1 VFGMPGLVRDWGRIK
16 GKPKL
21 NVPLAVRAAR
31 RGRAFVIEFES
42 SLGAG
47 CYQDTRRI
55 LMSHDVSCVYPEGYM
70 YPSCI
75 LMYLKCIL
83 NALLH
88 SKRIHVS

>member
-1 VFGMPGLVRDWGRIK
+1 MPGLVRDWGRIK

-55 LMSHDVSCVYPEGYM
+55 LMSHDVSCV
-70 YPSCI
+70 
-75 LMYLKCIL
+75 
-83 NALLH
+83 
-88 SKRIHVS
+88 